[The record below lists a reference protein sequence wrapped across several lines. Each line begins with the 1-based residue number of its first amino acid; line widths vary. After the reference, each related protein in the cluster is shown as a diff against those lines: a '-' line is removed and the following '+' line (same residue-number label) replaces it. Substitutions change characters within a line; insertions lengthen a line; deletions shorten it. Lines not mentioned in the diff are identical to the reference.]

1 MAELVLPSGA
11 IKIIQSQQ
19 QLVGG
24 AIAGGAA
31 AVSPNDTDKN
41 SELNILQQ
49 IKEVTLKSFKKTTE
63 IAKTLLDTLNFE
75 KNQQR
80 IERDQAA
87 EIAKE
92 KKGGGK
98 TDIDTTGVVGET
110 KSKFEGAAFALGA
123 AVGPIFSFI
132 KRIGTIF
139 APAFLGKL
147 FGPLT
152 KLFGKGGFLFRFLGP
167 IGPIGLI
174 IGGVALLFKYS
185 DEIVKALTPAI
196 DGIKKLAQENAP
208 LITALKNG
216 FDFLF
221 KNIIGGIGRIIG
233 GIIEDIGPLIGGF
246 TKLLQGDIMGGFK
259 DIGTGLLN
267 IVLFIPRAIARF
279 FEPVL
284 AKIEASIRAIP
295 ENIANFFTDLKDQA
309 IENARNNI
317 QAIKDL
323 FTGAFNTIKNSVTGI
338 FSSIGDFF
346 SNLVDNIKSFIN
358 NAIDSLPLPDF
369 LKKKLKLETRATK
382 EADERI
388 SETGVKSKY
397 IDENISGMERERM
410 TGGGATMGEGFAEAQ
425 GEKYGTAKITQSGT
439 AGYDSAAGILTPKQ
453 MTELNSLKTTDE
465 QMAYLK
471 SLDEE
476 EQKRREMILRL
487 RDKKIAF
494 DKQNADYI
502 KKYKVDEPEFMS
514 PDDQMLQDSK
524 FQRQA
529 KNQAKALVG
538 EGTTGG
544 QTVIVNNQ
552 PTTVTSQNDIK
563 KADMYSGNIN
573 TSSGDD
579 YFERNIEGYA

>member
-63 IAKTLLDTLNFE
+63 IAKTLVDTLTFE
-75 KNQQR
+75 KSQQR

-132 KRIGTIF
+132 KKIGTIF

-167 IGPIGLI
+167 LGPIGLLV
-174 IGGVALLFKYS
+174 GGVALLFKYS

-233 GIIEDIGPLIGGF
+233 GIIEGIGPLIGGF

-259 DIGTGLLN
+259 DIGKGLLN
-267 IVLFIPRAIARF
+267 VVLFIPRAIARF

-284 AKIEASIRAIP
+284 TDIESAFISGFDFVKTLFNDIVTSITNFASDVWSTITSIPGKAMAAITGLGST
-295 ENIANFFTDLKDQA
+295 IVSFFTETVPNMLKSA
-309 IENARNNI
+309 VN
-317 QAIKDL
+317 
-323 FTGAFNTIKNSVTGI
+323 FM
-338 FSSIGDFF
+338 
-346 SNLVDNIKSFIN
+346 
-358 NAIDSLPLPDF
+358 IDSLPLIPQT
-369 LKKKLKLETRATK
+369 LKDKMKFDIKTPEQK
-382 EADERI
+382 EADNQV
-388 SETGVKSKY
+388 SEFGTKEKY
-397 IDENISGMERERM
+397 TDRGIVGGERM
-410 TGGGATMGEGFAEAQ
+410 ARGDGMATMDEAYNEVVGEQYTGAR
-425 GEKYGTAKITQSGT
+425 ITKSGT
-439 AGYDSAAGILTPKQ
+439 SVYDQEVGILTPDQYQEYVKLDTDAQ
-453 MTELNSLKTTDE
+453 LQFLKT
-465 QMAYLK
+465 
-471 SLDEE
+471 LDEKEQERRIMLFNLYEKKKNFNELGPGGYE
-476 EQKRREMILRL
+476 EPFKE
-487 RDKKIAF
+487 
-494 DKQNADYI
+494 
-502 KKYKVDEPEFMS
+502 EFMG
-514 PDDQMLQDSK
+514 PDDQMLSDSK